1 MEQKRYDEAFKRQ
14 AVEHWLRSGKNGT
27 QIAEELGISYP
38 SLKEWKRRSGGDATP
53 QRADQEVEN
62 RALRVELARVREQRD
77 ILKKCWASSR
87 KCRAR
92 YKRIE
97 AMKDRHSLAALAVSR
112 PAGRDQRRRATG
124 GAGGTAAAFDSIETF
139 SNRVRLHSA
148 LGYQS
153 PVDFENQLN
162 EQLHPP
168 PRVSIK
174 PGQAQITGMTAP
186 GHLRRI

>member
-1 MEQKRYDEAFKRQ
+1 
-14 AVEHWLRSGKNGT
+14 
-27 QIAEELGISYP
+27 
-38 SLKEWKRRSGGDATP
+38 
-53 QRADQEVEN
+53 
-62 RALRVELARVREQRD
+62 
-77 ILKKCWASSR
+77 
-87 KCRAR
+87 
-92 YKRIE
+92 
-97 AMKDRHSLAALAVSR
+97 MKDRHSLAALAVSR

>member
-1 MEQKRYDEAFKRQ
+1 MNKTKNEKSGAATAVVEQKRYDEAFKRQ

-38 SLKEWKRRSGGDATP
+38 SLKEWNRRSGGDATP

-162 EQLHPP
+162 
-168 PRVSIK
+168 
-174 PGQAQITGMTAP
+174 
-186 GHLRRI
+186 